1 MFTQAYLV
9 TVTGDT
15 QLTVEYSATL
25 NENAKVGVA
34 ETNKAKL
41 NWGDKSETVWKETE
55 TRTWEINV
63 YK

>member
-1 MFTQAYLV
+1 M
-9 TVTGDT
+9 
-15 QLTVEYSATL
+15 
-25 NENAKVGVA
+25 A

-63 YK
+63 YKYTVIEATAEGEKDTEKALANAEFTCTRM